1 MHEFVHQYGLKNMV
15 QNNLQNWGSSST
27 DSEGAGYAE

>member
-1 MHEFVHQYGLKNMV
+1 MV

-27 DSEGAGYAE
+27 DVEDSGYTE